1 MFDAVRNN
9 KRIVQIFLGLIALP
23 FAFWGVDSYVRSSGA
38 GSDLASVGDTKIT
51 IQQFEQ
57 ALRDRQDQMRQSMGD
72 SFKPELMNSPEIRL
86 GVLNSLID
94 QRLLLLEAGNNRL
107 VTSDDALRDF
117 LSSVPSLQED
127 GKFSMS
133 RYENVL
139 RAQGM
144 SQPQFEARV
153 RQDLTLQQLV
163 GTVGSSAFVS
173 LTQAEAMLRL
183 QSEERQFSE
192 FKISSGQFANKVKID
207 ESAIQKFYDENKNRF
222 EVPERVK
229 AEYVVLSLD
238 ALLTQVKV
246 SDAEVKTWYD
256 GHQDRY
262 QEPEERRASHVLIS
276 SDGDAG
282 KEKAKA
288 KAEEVLKDIQ
298 KNPSRFAELAKQ
310 HSQDPGSAQ
319 KGGDLGYF
327 GRGMMV
333 KPFEDAVFQQKEGEI
348 SGLVESDF
356 GYHIIKVTGIKAA
369 KLRPLADVR
378 SDIEGELRRQAATRK
393 FAEAAESFNN
403 MVYEQSDSLQPVVEK
418 FNLKVQ
424 QSGWLPKNA
433 DPRML
438 AALGPLGNEK
448 VAKAL
453 FSDDV
458 IKNKRNTEAIE
469 VAPNTLL
476 AARVTEHVPASVQ
489 PFDTVKGDIGEYLKD
504 QEAQAQA
511 KASGEARLAELNQG
525 EDKLSWSASRSASRL
540 QARQLQLPPAALQA
554 IFKADVQK
562 LPAYVGV
569 STGDAYS
576 LYKITKV
583 IQPETVNENQ
593 LKALR
598 TEYASIVA
606 QEDLSAYLSSLRSRY
621 KIDINKAAL
630 EPKDRQ

>member
-1 MFDAVRNN
+1 
-9 KRIVQIFLGLIALP
+9 
-23 FAFWGVDSYVRSSGA
+23 
-38 GSDLASVGDTKIT
+38 
-51 IQQFEQ
+51 
-57 ALRDRQDQMRQSMGD
+57 
-72 SFKPELMNSPEIRL
+72 
-86 GVLNSLID
+86 
-94 QRLLLLEAGNNRL
+94 
-107 VTSDDALRDF
+107 
-117 LSSVPSLQED
+117 
-127 GKFSMS
+127 
-133 RYENVL
+133 
-139 RAQGM
+139 
-144 SQPQFEARV
+144 
-153 RQDLTLQQLV
+153 
-163 GTVGSSAFVS
+163 
-173 LTQAEAMLRL
+173 
-183 QSEERQFSE
+183 
-192 FKISSGQFANKVKID
+192 
-207 ESAIQKFYDENKNRF
+207 
-222 EVPERVK
+222 
-229 AEYVVLSLD
+229 
-238 ALLTQVKV
+238 
-246 SDAEVKTWYD
+246 
-256 GHQDRY
+256 
-262 QEPEERRASHVLIS
+262 
-276 SDGDAG
+276 
-282 KEKAKA
+282 
-288 KAEEVLKDIQ
+288 
-298 KNPSRFAELAKQ
+298 
-310 HSQDPGSAQ
+310 
-319 KGGDLGYF
+319 
-327 GRGMMV
+327 
-333 KPFEDAVFQQKEGEI
+333 
-348 SGLVESDF
+348 
-356 GYHIIKVTGIKAA
+356 
-369 KLRPLADVR
+369 
-378 SDIEGELRRQAATRK
+378 
-393 FAEAAESFNN
+393 
-403 MVYEQSDSLQPVVEK
+403 
-418 FNLKVQ
+418 
-424 QSGWLPKNA
+424 
-433 DPRML
+433 ML

-489 PFDTVKGDIGEYLKD
+489 PFDSVKGDIGEYLKD

>member
-94 QRLLLLEAGNNRL
+94 QRLLLLEAGKNRL

-207 ESAIQKFYDENKNRF
+207 EAAIQKFYDENKNRF

>member
-72 SFKPELMNSPEIRL
+72 SFKPELMNTPEIRL

-94 QRLLLLEAGNNRL
+94 QRLLLLEAGKNRL

-133 RYENVL
+133 RYETVL

-489 PFDTVKGDIGEYLKD
+489 PFDSVKGDIGEYLKD

>member
-72 SFKPELMNSPEIRL
+72 SFKPELMNTPEIRL

-94 QRLLLLEAGNNRL
+94 QRLLLLEAGKNRL

-489 PFDTVKGDIGEYLKD
+489 PFDSVKGDIGEYLKD

-621 KIDINKAAL
+621 KIDINKVAL